1 MQSKTLKYY
10 LPDGQTAKLF
20 YLIEEYVDEKGNEES
35 GVMIKQ
41 AIKRL
46 ISQIQEVQFS
56 KDVMASHFPIE
67 IGMCT
72 KVKHYTHEFSWSC
85 GDLPILI
92 LLYRVDEAFGE
103 NYYQFMANTV
113 GKVVSTR
120 RELLPINQNPYL
132 RNGTAGIAQCF
143 YTLYQLSGKEFYEE
157 AYEYWISET
166 KRLIN
171 LEKSPVLS
179 GDILDNLEGVNLV
192 LKSYKKEISMEWSKR
207 ILL

>member
-10 LPDGQTAKLF
+10 LPNGQTAKLF
-20 YLIEEYVDEKGNEES
+20 HLIEEYVDEKENEKLGLIIRQE
-35 GVMIKQ
+35 
-41 AIKRL
+41 IKRL

-56 KDVMASHFPIE
+56 KNVMASHFPVE
-67 IGMCT
+67 IGIDS
-72 KVKHYTHEFSWSC
+72 KVKHYTHEFSWSR
-85 GDLPILI
+85 GDLPVLILI
-92 LLYRVDEAFGE
+92 YKADKAFGE
-103 NYYQFMANTV
+103 NYYKFMANTV

-120 RELLPINQNPYL
+120 RDLLPINQNPYL

-166 KRLIN
+166 YRLLA
-171 LEKSPVLS
+171 LEKNLVLS
-179 GDILDNLEGVNLV
+179 EDMLDNLEGVNLV
-192 LKSYKKEISMEWSKR
+192 LKSYRKEISMEWSKR

>member
-20 YLIEEYVDEKGNEES
+20 SLLEEYVNEKEEL
-35 GVMIKQ
+35 GVVIRKEIKL
-41 AIKRL
+41 L

-56 KDVMASHFPIE
+56 NDAMASHFPVE
-67 IGMCT
+67 VDTYM
-72 KVKHYTHEFSWSC
+72 KVKHYTQEFSWSR
-85 GDLPILI
+85 GDLPILV
-92 LLYRVDEAFGE
+92 LLYKADEVFGKS
-103 NYYQFMANTV
+103 YYKFMGHTV
-113 GKVVSTR
+113 GKVISTR
-120 RELLPINQNPYL
+120 RELLSINQNPYL

-143 YTLYQLSGKEFYEE
+143 YTLYQLSGKEFYQD

-171 LEKSPVLS
+171 LEKSAVLS
-179 GDILDNLEGVNLV
+179 DNILDNLEGVNLL
-192 LKSYKKEISMEWSKR
+192 LKSYRKEITMEWSKR

>member
-20 YLIEEYVDEKGNEES
+20 SLLEEYVDENEAL
-35 GVMIKQ
+35 GVIIRKEIKL
-41 AIKRL
+41 L

-56 KDVMASHFPIE
+56 NDTMASHFPVE
-67 IGMCT
+67 IGVCT
-72 KVKHYTHEFSWSC
+72 KLKHYTQEFSWSR
-85 GDLPILI
+85 GDLPILV
-92 LLYRVDEAFGE
+92 LLYKADEVFGKS
-103 NYYQFMANTV
+103 YYKFMGHTV
-113 GKVVSTR
+113 GKVISTR
-120 RELLPINQNPYL
+120 RELLSINQNPYL

-143 YTLYQLSGKEFYEE
+143 YTLHQLSGKEFYQD

-171 LEKSPVLS
+171 LEKSAVLS
-179 GDILDNLEGVNLV
+179 DDILDNLEGVNLL
-192 LKSYKKEISMEWSKR
+192 LKSYRKEITMEWSKR